1 MRRRILFALLAAAAS
16 AVLAG
21 CGPEATPR
29 WTTSSSAPTPKASAS
44 GSPVEQ
50 LLATYQEIHELR
62 AEVAAKREQMV
73 AKCMEGK
80 GFHVHPA
87 PIAASGAY
95 VSPIP
100 DPKQWQLD
108 AAAVAKDGYGYGT
121 TLIHPAPAEASAP
134 KSAYDKLPKSERTRY
149 EAARDAQPNGCAAQV
164 RKALVGPSPLP
175 GGFGAPSP
183 NDLLTQPVDQAAED
197 KRVTGMYKAWSACMA
212 KAVYAGLHDTD
223 EAYKMVMRRYGAHGT
238 QPVFTQAR
246 QQAEIKQAKAD
257 LACRNKVKMPS
268 VMVTVITEKA
278 NALLL
283 KDQQWITAWRDD
295 ARGQLQRAEA
305 YLAT

>member
-1 MRRRILFALLAAAAS
+1 MRLKALLAIAAC

-21 CGPEATPR
+21 CGPETATPH
-29 WTTSSSAPTPKASAS
+29 WSAPSGSPAPRASAS
-44 GSPVEQ
+44 GSPVDR
-50 LLATYQEIHELR
+50 LLATFKEIYDLR
-62 AEVAAKREQMV
+62 AQVAAKREQMV

-87 PIAASGAY
+87 PVAAAGAY

-100 DPKQWQLD
+100 DPKQWELD
-108 AAAVAKDGYGYGT
+108 AAAVARDGYGYGT
-121 TLIHPAPAEASAP
+121 TLTHPAPPESSAP
-134 KSAYDKLPKSERTRY
+134 KTAYDRLPKADRAKY
-149 EAARDAQPNGCAAQV
+149 EAARDAQPKGCAAVV
-164 RKALVGPSPLP
+164 RQALVGPSPAP

-183 NDLLTQPVDQAAED
+183 NDLLVKPVDQAAED
-197 KRVTGMYKAWSACMA
+197 KRVTGMYKAWSSCMA
-212 KAVYAGLHDTD
+212 KAGYAGLHDTD

-238 QPVFTQAR
+238 TPVYTAAR
-246 QQAEIKQAKAD
+246 QQAEIKQAQAD
-257 LACRNKVKMPS
+257 LACRTKATMAS

-278 NALLL
+278 TALLL

-305 YLAT
+305 YLTS

>member
-1 MRRRILFALLAAAAS
+1 MRFA
-16 AVLAG
+16 AVTGAVALAG
-21 CGPEATPR
+21 AALVACGSGTATPH
-29 WTTSSSAPTPKASAS
+29 WSGPSPAPAAKASAS
-44 GSPVEQ
+44 GSPVER
-50 LLATYQEIHELR
+50 LLAAYKEIYDLR
-62 AEVAAKREQMV
+62 AQVAAKREQMV

-80 GFHVHPA
+80 GFHIHPA
-87 PIAASGAY
+87 PVAAPGGY

-100 DPKQWQLD
+100 DPKQWDLD

-121 TLIHPAPAEASAP
+121 TLTRPAPADSSAP
-134 KSAYDKLPKSERTRY
+134 KSAYDNLPQSERAEY
-149 EAARDAQPNGCAAQV
+149 EATRDAQPNGCAAQV

-197 KRVTGMYKAWSACMA
+197 KRVTGMYRAWSACMA
-212 KAVYAGLHDTD
+212 KAGYAGLHDTD

-238 QPVFTQAR
+238 TPVFTAAR

-257 LACRNKVKMPS
+257 LACRTKVKMTS

-278 NALLL
+278 TALLL
-283 KDQQWITAWRDD
+283 KDQQWIIAWRDD

-305 YLAT
+305 YLAA